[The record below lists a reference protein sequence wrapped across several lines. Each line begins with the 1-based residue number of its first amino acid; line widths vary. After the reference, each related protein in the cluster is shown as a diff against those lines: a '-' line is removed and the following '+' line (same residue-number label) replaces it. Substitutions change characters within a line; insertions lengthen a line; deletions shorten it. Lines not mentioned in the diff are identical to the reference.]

1 MSALRERHLPSFA
14 GATEW
19 INSPPLSPEGLRG
32 SVVLTDFWTYTCVN
46 WLRTFPYVRAWASAY
61 AADGLVVIGVH
72 TPEFSFEHDLDNV
85 RRETKAFGVEYP
97 VAVDNDYGVWQA
109 FDNHYWPALYLADQ
123 EGVIRYRHF
132 GEGAY
137 EETERE
143 IQALLGVDRPLV
155 SVAPDGLEVSADWE
169 TLGSPETYLGYGRG
183 ERRAEEPPDRL
194 RLNEWTLKG
203 EWTTTSELV
212 QLDQPGGSIVYRFRA
227 RDVNLVL
234 APPGPGASVRF
245 RVRVDG
251 GPPREAH
258 GDDVDADGNG
268 IVSESRLYQL
278 VRGGTG
284 IGDARTFQIEFLD
297 AGVEAFVFT
306 FG

>member
-1 MSALRERHLPSFA
+1 MSALREMHLPSLG

-19 INSPPLSPEGLRG
+19 INSPPLTPEGLRG
-32 SVVLTDFWTYTCVN
+32 KVVLTDFWTYTCVN

-61 AADGLVVIGVH
+61 GADGLVVIGVH

-85 RRETKAFGVEYP
+85 RRETAAFGVEYP
-97 VAVDNDYGVWQA
+97 VAVDSDYAVWQA
-109 FDNHYWPALYLADQ
+109 FDNHYWPAIYLADQ

-143 IQALLGVDRPLV
+143 IQALLGVDRPPV
-155 SVAPDGLEVSADWE
+155 SVDPGGLEVAADWE

-183 ERRAEEPPDRL
+183 ERRAEEPADRL

-203 EWTTTSELV
+203 DWTTESELV
-212 QLDQPGGSIVYRFRA
+212 RLERAGGSIVYRFRA

-234 APPGPGASVRF
+234 APPARGSTVRF

-251 GPPREAH
+251 GPPRDAR
-258 GDDVDADGNG
+258 GGDVDAEGNG
-268 IVSESRLYQL
+268 AVSESRLYQL

-284 IGDARTFQIEFLD
+284 VDGQRTFEIEFLD